1 MKIYWTFM
9 FLIGLVFCQG
19 PEPET
24 STSTSTV
31 TVREGETAILPCKI
45 KFKGRYKTVW
55 TDGDSTLLTFEERR
69 IIDDRRVSVGRPS
82 IDEWNLHIRYV
93 TQNDQGQYT
102 CQINT
107 IPVRVM
113 PVELVVTGTDLGKP
127 TSSD

>member
-1 MKIYWTFM
+1 MKIYWTFL

-31 TVREGETAILPCKI
+31 TVREGETAILPCTI
-45 KFKGRYKTVW
+45 KFKGHYMMLW
-55 TDGDSTLLTFEERR
+55 TDAYSNLLTFEDSR
-69 IIDDRRVSVGRPS
+69 IIDDPRISVERPS
-82 IDEWNLHIRYV
+82 IDDWNLHIRSV
-93 TQNDQGQYT
+93 TKTDQGQYT

-107 IPVRVM
+107 NPVRLM
-113 PVELVVTGTDLGKP
+113 PVELVVTGTDLDMP